1 MSIRLSMKVIRG
13 ILALGKPGVADV
25 VNFPVD
31 RKEMR
36 KRGVYYKDVD
46 EANRA
51 LEWAAA
57 VHLKQ
62 TGKHPKPRHNRPE
75 AIYSYDLPVFDDD

>member
-1 MSIRLSMKVIRG
+1 MSIRLSMKVIQG
-13 ILALGKPGVADV
+13 ILALGKPGVTEV

-46 EANRA
+46 AANRA

-57 VHLKQ
+57 VHLRQ
-62 TGKHPKPRHNRPE
+62 TGKRPKPRHDRPE
-75 AIYSYDLPVFDDD
+75 AIYSYDLPEFDDD